1 MSGIKQKNN
10 EIDLIN
16 LILIT
21 WKSKVLIAAI
31 IALTFIITNSIISNK
46 KISKTK
52 YLSSTE
58 IKPITIFENYE
69 YEEYNSYIE
78 NNMFL
83 SKKSLSQDNFPNI
96 LIKAFED
103 NYSIEYINKSTLL
116 SMFVEIIKE
125 SVYFEEAIKKFN
137 YVKKEN
143 YPSNSEY
150 EIAVTK
156 LISSIKL
163 KPPALDVK
171 NGKVIKNSE
180 LSSWVIEHE
189 TEDVNNWLKVLEYVE
204 KTVNLKV
211 QNYLIDKFNKHNLIE
226 QKLKQFEIEDI
237 KTKISQAIKSYER
250 GIAKEIK
257 YLKEQSSI
265 ARKLDAPKDN
275 GENFFPK
282 RHDYMRGYV
291 ALEEEIK
298 LLENRI
304 NFKNHIDEYPE
315 FERKLEELLKNRETM
330 RKIQI
335 FNQTPVMKSDN
346 FYAARI
352 LSNRTT
358 FNTSNKSNRIS
369 KLKIFI
375 FSTIFGLLIGTTI
388 IFFRRALFARKN

>member
-1 MSGIKQKNN
+1 MSGTKQKNN

-31 IALTFIITNSIISNK
+31 IALTFIITNFIISNK

-83 SKKSLSQDNFPNI
+83 SKKSLSQNNFPNI

-125 SVYFEEAIKKFN
+125 SFFFEEAIKKFN

-150 EIAVTK
+150 EIAVRK

-211 QNYLIDKFNKHNLIE
+211 QNYLIDRFNKHNLIE

-237 KTKISQAIKSYER
+237 KTKISQAIKSYEI
-250 GIAKEIK
+250 GIAKEIE

-304 NFKNHIDEYPE
+304 NFKNHIDEYPK

-352 LSNRTT
+352 LSNQTT

>member
-1 MSGIKQKNN
+1 
-10 EIDLIN
+10 
-16 LILIT
+16 
-21 WKSKVLIAAI
+21 
-31 IALTFIITNSIISNK
+31 
-46 KISKTK
+46 
-52 YLSSTE
+52 
-58 IKPITIFENYE
+58 
-69 YEEYNSYIE
+69 
-78 NNMFL
+78 
-83 SKKSLSQDNFPNI
+83 
-96 LIKAFED
+96 
-103 NYSIEYINKSTLL
+103 
-116 SMFVEIIKE
+116 MFVEIIKE

-150 EIAVTK
+150 EIAVRK

-298 LLENRI
+298 L
-304 NFKNHIDEYPE
+304 
-315 FERKLEELLKNRETM
+315 
-330 RKIQI
+330 
-335 FNQTPVMKSDN
+335 
-346 FYAARI
+346 
-352 LSNRTT
+352 
-358 FNTSNKSNRIS
+358 
-369 KLKIFI
+369 
-375 FSTIFGLLIGTTI
+375 
-388 IFFRRALFARKN
+388 